1 MQIEFKK
8 IQINKVIMK
17 KSKFSIAAIVLSTSL
32 LFSSCIGSFGL
43 HNKLL
48 SWNHEIGNKFVNELV
63 YFAFNIIPIYPV
75 CYITDMLILN
85 SIEFWSGSNPI
96 ADVGTIKRVKG
107 ENGNYLV
114 ETLENGYII
123 TKEGVEGTTQLTHNA
138 ETNIW
143 SVEANGEQSDF
154 LRINDDNT
162 ADLLLPNGNVQSIQ
176 LNDEGLQMAK
186 EELAQTL

>member
-186 EELAQTL
+186 EELAQAL

>member
-1 MQIEFKK
+1 
-8 IQINKVIMK
+8 MK

-176 LNDEGLQMAK
+176 LNAEGLQMAK

>member
-162 ADLLLPNGNVQSIQ
+162 ADLLLPNGDVQSIQ

-186 EELAQTL
+186 EELAQAL

>member
-1 MQIEFKK
+1 
-8 IQINKVIMK
+8 MK

-186 EELAQTL
+186 EELAQAL

>member
-176 LNDEGLQMAK
+176 LNAEGLQMAK
-186 EELAQTL
+186 EELAQAL

>member
-1 MQIEFKK
+1 
-8 IQINKVIMK
+8 MK

-176 LNDEGLQMAK
+176 LNAEGLQMAK
-186 EELAQTL
+186 EELAQAL

>member
-162 ADLLLPNGNVQSIQ
+162 ADLLLPNGDVQSIQ

>member
-143 SVEANGEQSDF
+143 SVK
-154 LRINDDNT
+154 
-162 ADLLLPNGNVQSIQ
+162 
-176 LNDEGLQMAK
+176 QMVSN
-186 EELAQTL
+186 LIS

>member
-1 MQIEFKK
+1 
-8 IQINKVIMK
+8 MK

-162 ADLLLPNGNVQSIQ
+162 ADLLLPNGDVQSIQ

-186 EELAQTL
+186 EELAQAL

>member
-8 IQINKVIMK
+8 TQINKVIMK

-186 EELAQTL
+186 EELAQAL

>member
-1 MQIEFKK
+1 LQIEFKK

-176 LNDEGLQMAK
+176 LNAEGLQMAK
-186 EELAQTL
+186 EELAQAL